1 MKVSPLTMA
10 IIYFLM
16 GLFFIYVAILS
27 AEETIWNVITIVLTL
42 FATLEIGVS
51 IRLMNLY
58 IKMKKSKNKK

>member
-16 GLFFIYVAILS
+16 GIFFVYVAILS
-27 AEETIWNVITIVLTL
+27 VEDTIWNVTSIILAL

-51 IRLMNLY
+51 FRLMGIY
-58 IKMKKSKNKK
+58 IRMKKRKK